1 MTHLLLR
8 RKAFPTISR
17 DEVMQLQE
25 KLDAFTS
32 DLIKSGKI
40 PEPIV
45 TRLMVGIQELVASGK
60 SDRALKAGDISPSF
74 TLPDESGRLISSV
87 KLLGQGPV
95 VISFYRCVWCP
106 YCNIELQALEEAR
119 ADIEARGASL
129 IAVSMQN
136 AANSRKSVRENK
148 LGFPVLV
155 DAGGKVSEKFGLRYA
170 LSPETI
176 ELYQTLGNDL
186 EAINGE
192 SSWSLPMPARYVVGQ
207 DGVIAF
213 AEVNPDY
220 THRPEP
226 SDLLPV
232 LDQLARASPTD
243 RVDAVR

>member
-1 MTHLLLR
+1 MIHLLLGNG
-8 RKAFPTISR
+8 TISDESR
-17 DEVMQLQE
+17 DEVMWLQE

-32 DLIKSGKI
+32 DLVKSGKI

-45 TRLMVGIQELVASGK
+45 ARLVAGIQELVASGK
-60 SDRALKAGDISPSF
+60 SDRALKAGDVTPSF
-74 TLPDESGRLISSV
+74 TLPDHSGRSISSV
-87 KLLGQGPV
+87 KLLGQGPL
-95 VISFYRCVWCP
+95 VISFYRGVWCP
-106 YCNIELQALEEAR
+106 YCNIELQGLEEAR

-136 AANSRKSVRENK
+136 AANSRKSVRENE
-148 LGFPVLV
+148 LGFPVLI
-155 DAGGKVSEKFGLRYA
+155 DEGGRVSEKFGLRYA

-176 ELYQTLGNDL
+176 ELYRTLGNDL

-192 SSWSLPMPARYVVGQ
+192 TSWSLPMPGRYVVGQ

-226 SDLLPV
+226 SDLLPI
-232 LDQLARASPTD
+232 LDQLVRAK
-243 RVDAVR
+243 AG

>member
-1 MTHLLLR
+1 MTHLLLS
-8 RKAFPTISR
+8 KGSNSEISR
-17 DEVMQLQE
+17 DEVMPLQE
-25 KLDAFTS
+25 KLDAFTA

-45 TRLMVGIQELVASGK
+45 TRLVAGIQELVASGK
-60 SDRALKAGDISPSF
+60 SDRALKAGDVAPSF
-74 TLPDESGRLISSV
+74 TLPDESGRSVSSV
-87 KLLGQGPV
+87 KLLGQGPL
-95 VISFYRCVWCP
+95 VISFYRGVWCP

-119 ADIEARGASL
+119 AEIEARGASL
-129 IAVSMQN
+129 VAVSMQN

-155 DAGGKVSEKFGLRYA
+155 DAGGKVSEKFGLRYS

-176 ELYQTLGNDL
+176 ELYRTLGNDL

-192 SSWSLPMPARYVVGQ
+192 SSWSLPMPGRYVVGQ

-226 SDLLPV
+226 NDLLPI
-232 LDQLARASPTD
+232 LDQLARAK
-243 RVDAVR
+243 VE

>member
-1 MTHLLLR
+1 MIHLLLGNG
-8 RKAFPTISR
+8 TISDESR
-17 DEVMQLQE
+17 DEVMRLQE

-32 DLIKSGKI
+32 DLVKSGKI

-45 TRLMVGIQELVASGK
+45 ARLVAGIQELVASGK
-60 SDRALKAGDISPSF
+60 SDRALKAGDVAPSF
-74 TLPDESGRLISSV
+74 TLPDHSGRSISSV
-87 KLLGQGPV
+87 KLLGQGPL
-95 VISFYRCVWCP
+95 VISFYRGVWCP
-106 YCNIELQALEEAR
+106 YCNIELQGLEEAR

-136 AANSRKSVRENK
+136 AANSRKSVRENE
-148 LGFPVLV
+148 LGFPVLI
-155 DAGGKVSEKFGLRYA
+155 DEGGRVSEKFGLRYA

-176 ELYQTLGNDL
+176 ELYRTLGNDL

-192 SSWSLPMPARYVVGQ
+192 TSWSLPMPGRYVVGQ

-226 SDLLPV
+226 SDLLPI
-232 LDQLARASPTD
+232 LDQLVRAK
-243 RVDAVR
+243 AG

>member
-1 MTHLLLR
+1 
-8 RKAFPTISR
+8 
-17 DEVMQLQE
+17 MQLQE

-40 PEPIV
+40 PEPLV
-45 TRLMVGIQELVASGK
+45 TRLVAGIKELVASGK

-74 TLPDESGRLISSV
+74 TLPDESGRSISSV
-87 KLLGQGPV
+87 KLLAHGPL
-95 VISFYRCVWCP
+95 VISFYRGVWCP

-119 ADIEARGASL
+119 ADIEARGATL
-129 IAVSMQN
+129 VAVSMQN
-136 AANSRKSVRENK
+136 AANSRRSVRENK
-148 LGFPVLV
+148 LGFPVLI

-170 LSPETI
+170 LTPETI
-176 ELYQTLGNDL
+176 ELYRTLGNDL

-192 SSWSLPMPARYVVGQ
+192 SSWSLPMPGRYVVGQ

-232 LDQLARASPTD
+232 LDQLARARPTD
-243 RVDAVR
+243 RVDAVGPAVRASRRTPAT